1 MKIHGDPTVALA
13 VTIVL
18 TEAEAGALDA
28 IAGYGA
34 DKFLEVFCPHV
45 GEAYLRSH
53 EAGLRSLFES
63 ARSEIPGLLARAE
76 QARKCFIKVEFER
89 LAEVLGEPAKQPQV
103 RAGPGWWTLEPA
115 TVLAL
120 GELREFV
127 ETYVERCVRMG
138 ADPGGMARN
147 RAVVRDFLRDFEE
160 HRAACVREATR
171 EGA

>member
-1 MKIHGDPTVALA
+1 MKIQGYPTVGLA

-34 DKFLEVFCPHV
+34 DNFLKVFYQHL
-45 GEAYLRSH
+45 GESYLQPY

-63 ARSEIPGLLARAE
+63 ARREIPGLLVRAD

-89 LAEVLGEPAKQPQV
+89 LAEVLGEPAKQP
-103 RAGPGWWTLEPA
+103 LEPA

-138 ADPGGMARN
+138 ADPGGMAHN